1 MCTSTSLSDP
11 KFIYVSKVQ
20 YSLGHISMCPHFY
33 VPSSL
38 CAPHL
43 YIPPSLCVPRH
54 LYLPPYLFILA
65 DGVKRGAYLCAP
77 ISMCPQFFLPS
88 FLCALIFYMLPSLCV
103 SWHLYLL
110 PNLFMLAD
118 GVKRGVHL
126 CAPMSMCLYFSV
138 TSSLCPVMSSLCAL
152 ISMWPH
158 FYVSL
163 HIFIRPQIY
172 LYFKGT
178 VFFRS
183 PSLCATISMCPRLY
197 VPTISICLLFYVSLN
212 IFICPWIYL
221 YWLMVSKGVH
231 N

>member
-1 MCTSTSLSDP
+1 MRIYLPPSLFAPISLCPCLYVPLSPCAHISMCTSTSLSDP

-103 SWHLYLL
+103 S
-110 PNLFMLAD
+110 
-118 GVKRGVHL
+118 
-126 CAPMSMCLYFSV
+126 
-138 TSSLCPVMSSLCAL
+138 
-152 ISMWPH
+152 
-158 FYVSL
+158 
-163 HIFIRPQIY
+163 
-172 LYFKGT
+172 
-178 VFFRS
+178 
-183 PSLCATISMCPRLY
+183 
-197 VPTISICLLFYVSLN
+197 
-212 IFICPWIYL
+212 
-221 YWLMVSKGVH
+221 
-231 N
+231 